1 MRPGQNAR
9 IGGMPGSGGSGTFA
23 VGIGRLRTVMARY
36 ISPILVDSVLQRA
49 LQAHP
54 TATRSTGAL
63 NTLTEDCMIGL
74 RLFVK
79 EQDLPQLMLELAEIL
94 EEHDGR

>member
-1 MRPGQNAR
+1 MRSGQNAR
-9 IGGMPGSGGSGTFA
+9 MAPMPGSGGSGTFS
-23 VGIGRLRTVMARY
+23 VGIGRLRSVMQRY

-54 TATRSTGAL
+54 VATRGPAAL
-63 NTLTEDCMIGL
+63 HELTEDCMIGL

-79 EQDLPQLMLELAEIL
+79 EKELPQLMLELAEIL
-94 EEHDGR
+94 EDHDGR

>member
-1 MRPGQNAR
+1 MRSGQNAR
-9 IGGMPGSGGSGTFA
+9 IGAMPGSGGSGTFA
-23 VGIGRLRTVMARY
+23 IGIGQLRTVMARY

-54 TATRSTGAL
+54 TATRSANAL
-63 NTLTEDCMIGL
+63 HALTEDCMIGL

-79 EQDLPQLMLELAEIL
+79 EQDLPRLMLELAEIL
-94 EEHDGR
+94 EEH

>member
-1 MRPGQNAR
+1 MRPDQNAR
-9 IGGMPGSGGSGTFA
+9 IPRMPGSGGSGTFA
-23 VGIGRLRTVMARY
+23 VGIGRLRGAMARY

-54 TATRSTGAL
+54 TATRGANAL
-63 NTLTEDCMIGL
+63 HSLTEDCMIGL

-79 EQDLPQLMLELAEIL
+79 EQDLPQLMLELADIL

>member
-1 MRPGQNAR
+1 MTAAR
-9 IGGMPGSGGSGTFA
+9 AKMGTVAAPGGSGTFST
-23 VGIGRLRTVMARY
+23 GIGRLRSAMQRY

-49 LQAHP
+49 LETHRP
-54 TATRSTGAL
+54 TGRGAGAL
-63 NTLTEDCMIGL
+63 HALTEDCMIGL

-79 EQDLPQLMLELAEIL
+79 EDELPALMLELAEIL